1 MVHLDKLKLAFKM
14 CRGPYPWRDFETMIT
29 QMGYVRLTTGKTG
42 GSRRKFRHPDTM
54 HKIICHEPH
63 DGEMG
68 TSFVKAMRENLEE
81 QGLL

>member
-1 MVHLDKLKLAFKM
+1 MVQLNKLKQAFKT
-14 CRGPYPWRDFETMIT
+14 CRGPYPWRDFEAMIT
-29 QMGYVRLTTGKTG
+29 GMGYLR
-42 GSRRKFRHPDTM
+42 
-54 HKIICHEPH
+54 HEPH